1 MLLSQINKLLR
12 LNNTGEQF
20 TQEKYFLISTL
31 VLFSTSYLTSVV
43 RNLILY
49 DGFVDQK
56 TDHESNCKSSI
67 FYATYSFC
75 SYILTEFIPYIVIFA
90 LNFSNFRQIDK

>member
-1 MLLSQINKLLR
+1 M
-12 LNNTGEQF
+12 NNTGEQF

-49 DGFVDQK
+49 DGFVD
-56 TDHESNCKSSI
+56 
-67 FYATYSFC
+67 
-75 SYILTEFIPYIVIFA
+75 
-90 LNFSNFRQIDK
+90 